1 MRTRR
6 SVPFLLRGR
15 DEPDWA
21 RRRALTGASACA
33 ATLLLPEAFAQPGV
47 CTVTPDSGEGPF
59 YFDPGLVR
67 SDVADGRPGA
77 PLEFAVQVQRARDCA
92 PLAGV
97 RFDLWQA
104 DALGLYSGY
113 ERQEGVGGISIEP
126 AIGATFLR
134 GTQITDADGM
144 VRFKTVYPSWY
155 GGRTPHIHFK
165 VLVGT
170 REVVAGQ
177 AFFDDEVNAE
187 IFEQWEPYREHY
199 TKRRAFNSNDPFIDA
214 DSDGHVDGVFCE
226 IERFDSSGL
235 AATATVTVDDA

>member
-33 ATLLLPEAFAQPGV
+33 ATLLLPEAFAQPGI

-177 AFFDDEVNAE
+177 ECGMAFENYQDMRQGDVIECYRVEEV
-187 IFEQWEPYREHY
+187 
-199 TKRRAFNSNDPFIDA
+199 KRS
-214 DSDGHVDGVFCE
+214 
-226 IERFDSSGL
+226 L
-235 AATATVTVDDA
+235 